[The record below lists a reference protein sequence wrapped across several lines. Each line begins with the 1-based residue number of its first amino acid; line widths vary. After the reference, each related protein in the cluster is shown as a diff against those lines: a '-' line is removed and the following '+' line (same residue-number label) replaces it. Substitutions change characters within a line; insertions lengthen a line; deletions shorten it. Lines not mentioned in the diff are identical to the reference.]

1 MEWRPVPGEMEQTL
15 ERGVSARRIARSKTV
30 SGRHHAGSVPVEGY
44 HSVKFPKKL
53 RYYCDLD
60 DDMAKP
66 LLDMPGRIME
76 APRGTD
82 LIVAGDAPT

>member
-1 MEWRPVPGEMEQTL
+1 M
-15 ERGVSARRIARSKTV
+15 
-30 SGRHHAGSVPVEGY
+30 
-44 HSVKFPKKL
+44 KFPKKL